1 MTPTPQPDHT
11 RDHEIIEYARRKA
24 ASLKAQNEGLL
35 RYADKLAGELR
46 HAQLN
51 YSAVSERL
59 AVVIAERDELK
70 FRNRGWMAAAIVLF
84 AVAIALVVAP

>member
-11 RDHEIIEYARRKA
+11 RDHEILEYARRKA

-59 AVVIAERDELK
+59 ALVIAERDELK
-70 FRNRGWMAAAIVLF
+70 FRMRAWMAAAIVLY
-84 AVAIALVVAP
+84 AVVFALVVAP